1 MRKALQHYRK
11 RRNML
16 EMVKDAYQI
25 VQKDQELNLDGNCVS
40 DLMIGRLLCD
50 IYQDIFPSRTED
62 IAIYSQ
68 FFNEQLEQF
77 TQQ

>member
-1 MRKALQHYRK
+1 
-11 RRNML
+11 ML